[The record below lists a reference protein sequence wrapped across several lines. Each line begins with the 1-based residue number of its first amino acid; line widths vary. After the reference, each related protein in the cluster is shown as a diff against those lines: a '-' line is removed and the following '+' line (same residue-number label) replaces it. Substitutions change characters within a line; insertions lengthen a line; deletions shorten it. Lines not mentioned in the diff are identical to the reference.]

1 MPASLFVFYSRT
13 DADYVQRLAA
23 HLRSRGLDPWFDRD
37 IANSDQRWQSI
48 VERMRSC
55 DAVVLVM
62 SPELE
67 RSDWVVKEVLLARRE
82 TSRSSRCCCVGTACR
97 W

>member
-23 HLRSRGLDPWFDRD
+23 HLRSRGLDPWFDRE
-37 IANSDQRWQSI
+37 IAYSDQRWH
-48 VERMRSC
+48 
-55 DAVVLVM
+55 
-62 SPELE
+62 
-67 RSDWVVKEVLLARRE
+67 
-82 TSRSSRCCCVGTACR
+82 RSSSGCAVATPSC